1 VARFVTVTEE
11 DLARAR
17 VDMRFRQTLLTS
29 KLNELMDALSYHK
42 RGAKP
47 ENKELHKQLREG
59 AEMVV
64 KLAEQIARLER
75 RRLDGDAA

>member
-1 VARFVTVTEE
+1 
-11 DLARAR
+11 
-17 VDMRFRQTLLTS
+17 
-29 KLNELMDALSYHK
+29 MDALSYHK